1 LHYAVRSQ
9 FRLLTLSSLPFRSL
23 PALFGLGLV
32 LALGVTWVGWPQD
45 PAQAQ
50 PASARGG
57 TKPPPVPV
65 VTAAVRE
72 VTDVLAVD
80 AIGSGQ
86 ALRSA
91 TLQPP
96 VAGEVA
102 SLHFKP
108 GEQVR
113 AGQVLVRLVSRR
125 QQLDVDLAAARVDSA
140 TRLLARYAGT
150 EASGAV
156 PGSVVDAA
164 RNDLRSAEIELELAR
179 EALSERVL
187 RAPFDG
193 IVGLAQIDPGDR
205 VSPDTIIV
213 QLDDRRRLLL
223 DFDLPEPY
231 LARVKP
237 GQVVSATSVAYPGQR
252 FEGRV
257 AQIDSRVSAE
267 TRTLRL
273 RAELPNTDDL
283 LRPGM
288 SFQVRLALPG
298 VRQLQV
304 PELALQWG
312 REGGHV
318 WAVRDGQA
326 TRVPVQLVRRL
337 EDTVLVD
344 GALTPGEPVVVEGV
358 QRLRPGRA
366 VAAVAGD
373 QATTSAGAPKPAAS
387 AP

>member
-1 LHYAVRSQ
+1 MRPLTRSAL
-9 FRLLTLSSLPFRSL
+9 R
-23 PALFGLGLV
+23 PAW
-32 LALGVTWVGWPQD
+32 LALGLGMAGVAVAGLAWWWPG
-45 PAQAQ
+45 AHAQ
-50 PASARGG
+50 P
-57 TKPPPVPV
+57 TPPRPATAKPVPV
-65 VTAAVRE
+65 VTAPVRE
-72 VTDVLAVD
+72 IEDTLAVD

-91 TLQPP
+91 TLQPA

-108 GEQVR
+108 GDRVR
-113 AGQVLVRLVSRR
+113 AGQVLLRLVSRR
-125 QQLDVDLAAARVDSA
+125 QQLDVELATARVDS
-140 TRLLARYAGT
+140 TRRLLARYAGT
-150 EASGAV
+150 EGTGAV
-156 PGSVVDAA
+156 PGSVIDEA
-164 RNDLRSAEIELELAR
+164 RSALQSAEIELALAQ
-179 EALSERVL
+179 EALAERVL

-193 IVGLAQIDPGDR
+193 IVGLAQVDPGDR
-205 VSPDTIIV
+205 VTPDTPLL

-231 LARVKP
+231 LARVKA
-237 GQVVSATSVAYPGQR
+237 GQPVTATSVAYPGRR
-252 FEGRV
+252 FEGRL
-257 AQIDSRVSAE
+257 AQIDSRVAPD

-298 VRQLQV
+298 VRQMQV

-318 WAVRDGQA
+318 WVVRNGQA
-326 TRVPVQLVRRL
+326 VQVAVQLVRRL

-344 GALTPGEPVVVEGV
+344 GALQPGEPVVVEGV

-366 VAAVAGD
+366 VAAVNG
-373 QATTSAGAPKPAAS
+373 AAS
-387 AP
+387 ARPATAAP

>member
-1 LHYAVRSQ
+1 
-9 FRLLTLSSLPFRSL
+9 
-23 PALFGLGLV
+23 
-32 LALGVTWVGWPQD
+32 
-45 PAQAQ
+45 
-50 PASARGG
+50 
-57 TKPPPVPV
+57 V

-72 VTDVLAVD
+72 ITDVLAVD

-91 TLQPP
+91 TLQPA

-156 PGSVVDAA
+156 PGSVIDAA
-164 RNDLRSAEIELELAR
+164 RNDLRSAEIELALAR

-193 IVGLAQIDPGDR
+193 IVGLAQVDPGDR
-205 VSPDTIIV
+205 VSPDTTIV

-223 DFDLPEPY
+223 EFSLPEPY
-231 LARVKP
+231 LASVKP

-257 AQIDSRVSAE
+257 AQIDSRISAE

-273 RAELPNTDDL
+273 RAEMPNTDDL

-318 WAVRDGQA
+318 WAVRDGLA
-326 TRVPVQLVRRL
+326 TQVAVQLVRRL

-366 VAAVAGD
+366 VVAVSGGVAGD
-373 QATTSAGAPKPAAS
+373 RGPAAAKRAAS

>member
-1 LHYAVRSQ
+1 MTHSPPRSTPPWRLAIVAIAALVAAVAVAV
-9 FRLLTLSSLPFRSL
+9 LS
-23 PALFGLGLV
+23 
-32 LALGVTWVGWPQD
+32 GWPGS
-45 PAQAQ
+45 QAQ
-50 PASARGG
+50 PATARGDA
-57 TKPPPVPV
+57 PPQPVPV
-65 VTAAVRE
+65 ITAPVRE
-72 VTDVLAVD
+72 VEDTLAVD

-91 TLQPP
+91 TLRPA

-108 GEQVR
+108 GQRVR
-113 AGQVLVRLVSRR
+113 ADAVLARLVSRR
-125 QQLDVDLAAARVDSA
+125 QQLDAELATARVDNA
-140 TRLLARYAGT
+140 RRLLARYEGT
-150 EASGAV
+150 EGSGAV
-156 PGSVVDAA
+156 PGSVIDEA
-164 RNDLRSAEIELELAR
+164 RNSLRSAEIELALAQ
-179 EALSERVL
+179 EALAERVL

-193 IVGLAQIDPGDR
+193 IVGLAQVDPGDR
-205 VSPDTIIV
+205 VTPETAIV

-231 LARVKP
+231 LARIEP
-237 GQVVSATSVAYPGQR
+237 GQPVSATSVAYPGRR
-252 FEGRV
+252 FEGKLV
-257 AQIDSRVSAE
+257 QIDSRVAPE

-273 RAELPNTDDL
+273 RAELPNDDDL

-326 TRVPVQLVRRL
+326 TQVAVRLVRRL
-337 EDTVLVD
+337 EDSVLVD
-344 GALTPGEPVVVEGV
+344 GALVAGEPVVVEGV

-366 VAAVAGD
+366 VAPVDGNAPGVRP
-373 QATTSAGAPKPAAS
+373 GA

>member
-1 LHYAVRSQ
+1 MRP
-9 FRLLTLSSLPFRSL
+9 LTR
-23 PALFGLGLV
+23 PALRPAW
-32 LALGVTWVGWPQD
+32 LALGLGMAVAAVAGLAWWWPGV
-45 PAQAQ
+45 QAQ
-50 PASARGG
+50 PTAPRPAA
-57 TKPPPVPV
+57 TQPVPV
-65 VTAAVRE
+65 VTAPVRE
-72 VTDVLAVD
+72 IEDTLAVD

-91 TLQPP
+91 TLQPA

-108 GEQVR
+108 GDRVR
-113 AGQVLVRLVSRR
+113 AGQVLLRLVSRR
-125 QQLDVDLAAARVDSA
+125 QQLDVDLATARVDS
-140 TRLLARYAGT
+140 TRRLLARYAGT
-150 EASGAV
+150 EGTGAV
-156 PGSVVDAA
+156 PGSVIDEA
-164 RNDLRSAEIELELAR
+164 RSALQSAEIELALTQ
-179 EALSERVL
+179 EALAERVL

-193 IVGLAQIDPGDR
+193 VVGLAQVDPGDR
-205 VSPDTIIV
+205 VTPDTALL

-237 GQVVSATSVAYPGQR
+237 GQPVSATSVAYPGRR
-252 FEGRV
+252 FEGRL
-257 AQIDSRVSAE
+257 AQIDSRIAPD

-298 VRQLQV
+298 VRQMQV

-318 WAVRDGQA
+318 WVVRNGQA
-326 TRVPVQLVRRL
+326 VQVAVQLVRRL

-344 GALTPGEPVVVEGV
+344 GALQPGEPVVVEGV

-366 VAAVAGD
+366 VAAVNGGAPARP
-373 QATTSAGAPKPAAS
+373 ATTAP
-387 AP
+387 